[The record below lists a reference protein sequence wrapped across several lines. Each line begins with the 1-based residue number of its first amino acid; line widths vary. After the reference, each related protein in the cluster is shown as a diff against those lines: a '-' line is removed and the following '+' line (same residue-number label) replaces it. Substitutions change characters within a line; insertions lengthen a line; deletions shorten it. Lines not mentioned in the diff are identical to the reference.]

1 MQHVQTIIGIAG
13 ASGAGKSHFANQL
26 LARMRDQQRTDRDIA
41 ILHEDCYYRR
51 RDDLTFEQRK
61 EINYDH
67 PDAIEHT
74 LLADH
79 LNRLRSGQAIEVPV
93 YDYKVHN
100 RTPELTSLQPPK
112 ILILEGILIL
122 HRVELRDLLDLKV
135 FVDVPLDICLSRR
148 LERDVQERDRRLD
161 EVLEQYHQTVR
172 PMYFEFIEPSKKH
185 ADLIVP
191 QGGENVN
198 ALQVLQSHLDQLL

>member
-1 MQHVQTIIGIAG
+1 MEHVQTIIGIAG

-26 LARMRDQQRTDRDIA
+26 LARMREHRTDRDIA

-51 RDDLTFEQRK
+51 RDDLTFEQRQ

-74 LLADH
+74 LLTDH
-79 LNRLRSGQAIEVPV
+79 LNRLRDGQPIEVPV
-93 YDYKVHN
+93 YDYSIHN
-100 RTPELTSLQPPK
+100 RTQDFNTFQPPK

-122 HRVELRDLLDLKV
+122 HRPELRDLLDLKV

-148 LERDVQERDRRLD
+148 LERDIQHRGRSFDS
-161 EVLEQYHQTVR
+161 VLQQYHKTVR
-172 PMYFEFIEPSKKH
+172 PMYFEFIEPSKVH

-198 ALQVLQSHLDQLL
+198 ALSVLQNHLDRLL